1 MDPFP
6 KISTALASCF
16 DYEMQIWHYFPK
28 SKKEDLQ
35 MGEEPM
41 NNDRKIILKRRK
53 NLLEVLNL
61 QKVDETQTPLLT
73 ANKTLINIADL
84 KNMAEF
90 LYFKL
95 RTSNIFN
102 IRVSMRND
110 EEEDFNKL

>member
-1 MDPFP
+1 MNPFP
-6 KISTALASCF
+6 KTNTALASCF
-16 DYEMQIWHYFPK
+16 DYEMQIWHYFPNLKK
-28 SKKEDLQ
+28 SDLQ
-35 MGEEPM
+35 EMDELS
-41 NNDRKIILKRRK
+41 NFDRKVILKRRK

-73 ANKTLINIADL
+73 ANKTHINIADL